1 MDADLTSFT
10 QSQDILA
17 TLTHHQACNAS
28 RREPWIREFKCG
40 RVCFDAVLES
50 PVRASGSS
58 TGSRALPS
66 LREEYADFAQLG
78 SITFPT
84 ALLETS
90 NGIEFLF
97 GRCFKV
103 FRRLSA
109 SPSIA
114 NINEFMQVLGLIEF
128 AGIDVGMADK
138 ASSCYSTLLS
148 RLLLKVG
155 PLAKAV
161 SSLPLNVCCQN
172 IPFHAA
178 LFSWSC
184 ACKLH
189 AVCEKKPMGSKP
201 QANGEGILTADTAFI
216 VLLDGLAAL
225 RKNCGSAVPC
235 SCIQSTLIELYTTN
249 SNQLLQSSFRVVQ
262 CLVKGESPYDP
273 SQRRALGSLATTP
286 EDFLIFFS
294 EMISHLVDIRVITS
308 DEIMARFVLLAGMSD
323 LLCDTALLPT
333 CKVLLSFLQKYNL
346 KGLAKIRKFA
356 SKLVTKIL
364 QTVDELD
371 LNELERLSRGE
382 PAKWADYVTHSFS
395 YCVAEE
401 PLLIVFLTK
410 LLSDDQLSSCRGIV
424 INRYSNV
431 KLLVSGCVLSSML
444 SMLLALVA
452 GIEDW
457 QELSTK
463 MCEWITGAI
472 ARANEAQCFVYFN
485 ALDVLALITN
495 EKDIGRKAGIFNTV
509 TKCMNSLSL
518 PERSKVFATKYLS
531 LVKSSS
537 KQLACIDV
545 NRFVSVVATP
555 ELLEFL
561 YSLTDISAEISGSI
575 WDKAASLLSS
585 RPADS
590 KLREFVVNQLSIGL
604 ENRSPH
610 SVMRFKS
617 ILEKMNTVHPDAD
630 FLFVF
635 CNSILARLPRISSHL
650 VSYMVPPWIYAVLAF
665 STTREM
671 DTKRF
676 TSLIWD
682 HIMHMLSSIVPCEAM
697 ELSPGNSEVFVTKFF
712 MALGNSTA
720 SGDTIRKIVADSVP
734 FHLANQIA
742 TLLKNDD
749 KELQERIV
757 RICGE
762 IICYV
767 GSNLLSIA
775 EADARRTG
783 LNRTAFVVLTQAL
796 VSKMVKSSMDPDFLL
811 QTVPLYVVA
820 LAKLPYRIFVYS
832 RIKDLLSKFGDD
844 SAIASRIK
852 VELEFLHGTAHYNQ
866 LAKEADDKL
875 RRFISSTD
883 Q

>member
-17 TLTHHQACNAS
+17 TLTHHQACDVA
-28 RREPWIREFKCG
+28 RREPWVREFKCG
-40 RVCFDAVLES
+40 RVSFDAVLES

-78 SITFPT
+78 PISFPT

-128 AGIDVGMADK
+128 ACIDVGMADK
-138 ASSCYSTLLS
+138 ASSCYSILLS

-184 ACKLH
+184 ACKLL
-189 AVCEKKPMGSKP
+189 AACEKKPMGSKP
-201 QANGEGILTADTAFI
+201 EASGEGILTADTAFI

-225 RKNCGSAVPC
+225 RKNCSSLV
-235 SCIQSTLIELYTTN
+235 ELYSTN
-249 SNQLLQSSFRVVQ
+249 SNQLLHSSFRIVQ

-273 SQRRALGSLATTP
+273 SQRRALGSLVTTP
-286 EDFLIFFS
+286 ENFLIFFF
-294 EMISHLVDIRVITS
+294 EILSHLVDIRVIAS
-308 DEIMARFVLLAGMSD
+308 DEIMARFVLLAGMGD

-371 LNELERLSRGE
+371 LTELEKLSRGE
-382 PAKWADYVTHSFS
+382 AAKWADYVTHSFS

-401 PLLIVFLTK
+401 PLLIAFLTR

-431 KLLVSGCVLSSML
+431 KLLVNGCVLSSML

-463 MCEWITGAI
+463 MCEWFTGSI
-472 ARANEAQCFVYFN
+472 ARANETQCFVYFN

-495 EKDIGRKAGIFNTV
+495 EKDIGRRAGIFNTV

-555 ELLEFL
+555 VLLEFL

-604 ENRSPH
+604 ENRSPN
-610 SVMRFKS
+610 SVTRFKS
-617 ILEKMNTVHPDAD
+617 TLEKMNTVHPDAD

-650 VSYMVPPWIYAVLAF
+650 VGYMVPPWIYAVLAF

-682 HIMHMLSSIVPCEAM
+682 HIVPMLSSIVPCAAM
-697 ELSPGNSEVFVTKFF
+697 ELSPGNSEIFVTKFF
-712 MALGNSTA
+712 TALGNSTA

-757 RICGE
+757 RVCGE
-762 IICYV
+762 IICNV

-796 VSKMVKSSMDPDFLL
+796 VSKMIKGAMDPDFLL
-811 QTVPLYVVA
+811 QTVPLYVAA

-832 RIKDLLSKFGDD
+832 RIKDLLLKFGDD
-844 SAIASRIK
+844 SAIASRIA

-866 LAKEADDKL
+866 LAKEADQKL
-875 RRFISSTD
+875 RKFISGTD